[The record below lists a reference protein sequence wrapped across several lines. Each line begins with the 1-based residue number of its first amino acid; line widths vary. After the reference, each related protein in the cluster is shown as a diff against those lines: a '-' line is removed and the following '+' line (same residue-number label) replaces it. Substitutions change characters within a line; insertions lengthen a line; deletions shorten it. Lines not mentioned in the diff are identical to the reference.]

1 MALKNRGFAYSLWLR
16 LSAVKGWLWPFVK
29 IVHHNLST
37 KYRITIQSH
46 TVIGEGLYFP
56 NCWNIVINPH
66 CVIGKN
72 VTIGEFVNI
81 GSNDGKSSAIGD
93 NAVIC
98 PRVCV
103 IGNIAIGN
111 DAVLR
116 AGSVVTRDV
125 EPFAIVEG
133 SPAKKIGINQ

>member
-1 MALKNRGFAYSLWLR
+1 M
-16 LSAVKGWLWPFVK
+16 
-29 IVHHNLST
+29 
-37 KYRITIQSH
+37 
-46 TVIGEGLYFP
+46 YFP

-116 AGSVVTRDV
+116 TGSVVTRDV